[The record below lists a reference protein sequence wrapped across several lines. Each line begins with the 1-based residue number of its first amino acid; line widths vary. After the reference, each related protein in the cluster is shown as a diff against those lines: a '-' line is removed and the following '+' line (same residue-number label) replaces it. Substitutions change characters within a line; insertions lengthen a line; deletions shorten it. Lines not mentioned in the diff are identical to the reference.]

1 MIDDKGY
8 LIKANLYDGLDC
20 DDDIIFYQNDTR
32 QSKIVAEFTGKKRAA
47 IDVADCTVVCV
58 IQKSDKE
65 IVTAYMEN
73 DFNVANRAEYVLSQ
87 NALASTGKGII
98 TIFVYGSDN
107 ERQTFGSIKFKVLKD
122 VNSGSVES
130 TTEYPVLTKLI
141 SDTKVVVNDA
151 ENAKNEILVVSAD
164 IANSEKQRVSA
175 ETKREENESSR
186 INEFAGIK
194 KEYESL
200 KSIMIDENNAANL
213 QNQINEA
220 NSQLEHIDNN
230 NLLNGK
236 FKTYLTI
243 DVLKSKNLKIGDIVH
258 VIGYYTMFDNSKHYR
273 KIENEDDGT
282 GVQLN
287 NGLWAN
293 IYHNGEIS
301 ILDIGITSSDNDE
314 KAYLDRQSD
323 LFNKLGLIGKS
334 KVEKIKIPSGWYRF
348 GKPLI
353 LPLTNIFCLE
363 GQQDTVKSVNFVSY
377 CLQDEFLLST
387 NTTSENHAWGG
398 LSIKNIRFN
407 SFRHLFNCGVKIH
420 FAPWVKF
427 DNVLIEGF
435 GGHGLELGKVEDSE
449 FNKLS
454 IFECGRSSLWN
465 GLDTENSNTDGDIT
479 TSIRWALYLNNSL
492 VETDANNMI
501 RFIDCRI
508 ERNRSYPYVNSDSLG
523 AFWVNFYG
531 LHSEIQTNREIWNNE
546 NVAFMRMNAGV
557 TTFTDCHIDNFGYQ
571 VVYNRGEIYA
581 SNCRLMSLKSL
592 NNGNSDI
599 VINLSNCNSER
610 IKLGANA
617 GSFRHS
623 NGKIGQLHFTQTET
637 KVNVSNCEL
646 TELVVSKG
654 HTENNY
660 AYFSNCFI
668 NGARFDTDTLD
679 ISVIGGRIINLEDN
693 SYRSRIDCYVDNV
706 TGLATTQPTRN
717 LSTYGGSMFNHTA
730 NEFPPYHNTEL
741 AKLMAKGGVIWNTDF
756 TTNKYAGWVY
766 NPKTGGFEKFGAIIE

>member
-1 MIDDKGY
+1 MTNIYNAIQNLYNMDKETWQEVLSEMYTLVNNTSLKFDTFEQKFLLHLGNEVTKELKKMY
-8 LIKANLYDGLDC
+8 ANGSLASLINDVLLQDINEKVDTFKTEVNEQLDNITNNNKLYVCDTVQLLITKNYKAN
-20 DDDIIFYQNDTR
+20 DIIEVF
-32 QSKIVAEFTGKKRAA
+32 
-47 IDVADCTVVCV
+47 
-58 IQKSDKE
+58 
-65 IVTAYMEN
+65 
-73 DFNVANRAEYVLSQ
+73 
-87 NALASTGKGII
+87 
-98 TIFVYGSDN
+98 
-107 ERQTFGSIKFKVLKD
+107 
-122 VNSGSVES
+122 
-130 TTEYPVLTKLI
+130 
-141 SDTKVVVNDA
+141 
-151 ENAKNEILVVSAD
+151 
-164 IANSEKQRVSA
+164 
-175 ETKREENESSR
+175 
-186 INEFAGIK
+186 
-194 KEYESL
+194 
-200 KSIMIDENNAANL
+200 
-213 QNQINEA
+213 
-220 NSQLEHIDNN
+220 
-230 NLLNGK
+230 
-236 FKTYLTI
+236 
-243 DVLKSKNLKIGDIVH
+243 
-258 VIGYYTMFDNSKHYR
+258 GYYSYNDGSHHKRIISN
-273 KIENEDDGT
+273 IDDGT
-282 GVQLN
+282 GVQLS

-301 ILDIGITSSDNDE
+301 ILDLGITSSDIDE

-323 LFNKLGLIGKS
+323 LFNKLGTIGKS

-348 GKPLI
+348 GKSLI
-353 LPLTNIFCLE
+353 LPKNDVFCLE
-363 GQQDTVKSVNFVSY
+363 GMQDTIKSVNFISY
-377 CLQDEFLLST
+377 CGQDEFLLST
-387 NTTSENHAWGG
+387 NPNATDTNQSWGG
-398 LSIKNIRFN
+398 LTIKNIRFN
-407 SFRHLFNCGVKIH
+407 SFRQLFNSGVKIH

-435 GGHGLELGKVEDSE
+435 GGHGLELGKIEDSE

-465 GLDTENSNTDGDIT
+465 GLDTENSNTDGDIS

-508 ERNRSYPYVNSDSLG
+508 ERNRSYPYVNSNSIG

-531 LHSEIQTNREIWNNE
+531 LHSEIQINKEIWNNE

-581 SNCRLMSLKSL
+581 TNCRLMSLKALS
-592 NNGNSDI
+592 NGNSGI

-623 NGKIGQLHFTQTET
+623 NGKIGVFHFTQTET
-637 KVNVSNCEL
+637 KVNVSNSDI
-646 TELVVSKG
+646 TELVITKG

-660 AYFSNCFI
+660 AYFSNCFV

-717 LSTYGGSMFNHTA
+717 LSNFSGSLFNHSA
-730 NEFPPYHNTEL
+730 DVFPPYHDTGL
-741 AKLMAKGGVIWNTDF
+741 AKTMAKGGVIWNTDF